1 VTSLV
6 AILLALFGAFA
17 LYIAAQSAKGESS
30 PAAYIDA
37 SQNLPGWAYI
47 FAGSGA
53 LLASVGPY
61 DYLRLLSVYGF
72 QANQLVLSLTLV
84 ALITALFQKRLW
96 LAARITGSRSLGEVL
111 GAHYQSTSIRIY
123 LLGVLFL
130 FAVPFAATLLGSAG
144 ELLARASDGAI
155 SRVAATSVVAA
166 FLFLASALGGWRAMV
181 YIIAA
186 LSTVTLALLVF
197 SASFA
202 SLVFDG
208 LSVFHKGFSVREGI
222 LGNVLPGVIQFSSGI
237 GREVPAGGLWTTT
250 AVLSFAL
257 AAVGAALSPSFGFL
271 GLTMKSRSGFAFS
284 QVWIISGLA
293 AGALLLFGP
302 IVAGEVGPAYDF
314 AALATRFAAY
324 DQLVGACVIA
334 MLMAMLLIAVAFFTT
349 SGASI
354 ATIELLQRYVVL
366 GLTPRGERFT
376 VRITLAVIYAAV
388 LVLAAFLPAGT
399 VVLSTLAL
407 PLAAQLFPA
416 YLGLCWLPWMSRSAV
431 LVGLILGSLFV
442 VFTEP
447 PGLIFFNGLFVELP
461 WGRWPLTI
469 HSAAWGL
476 VINVA
481 ASLLVAIFTRQ
492 DAEREHRNALHAVF
506 RRDHRTNFGG
516 RAARSAKWSLTL
528 LWVFLALGPGAIL
541 GNTFFAQPAFTEA
554 NLSLGVPSL
563 WVWQASFWII
573 GVMLV
578 WWLAYRS
585 GLSTVEGAFR
595 VRELQD
601 LHGATASARR
611 QPRWI
616 ALLVTRLAARQ
627 NDTTSRTQ
635 RLR

>member
-1 VTSLV
+1 VTSLL
-6 AILLALFGAFA
+6 AITLALFGAFA
-17 LYIAAQSAKGESS
+17 LYIATQSAKSESS

-37 SQNLPGWAYI
+37 GQSLPAWTYI
-47 FAGSGA
+47 VAGSGA
-53 LLASVGPY
+53 VLGSVGPY
-61 DYLRLLSVYGF
+61 DFLRLLSSYGF
-72 QANQLVLSLTLV
+72 QANQLALSLVFV
-84 ALITALFQKRLW
+84 ALVMAVFQKRVW
-96 LAARITGSRSLGEVL
+96 LAARITGSRSLGEVF

-123 LLGVLFL
+123 LLVVLFL
-130 FAVPFAATLLGSAG
+130 FAVPFAAMLLGSAG
-144 ELLARASDGAI
+144 ELLARASEGSL

-166 FLFLASALGGWRAMV
+166 FLFLASALGGWRATV

-208 LSVFHKGFSVREGI
+208 LSVFHNGFSVREGI

-257 AAVGAALSPSFGFL
+257 ATVGAALSPSFAFL

-293 AGALLLFGP
+293 AGALLLLGP
-302 IVAGEVGPAYDF
+302 IVAGEAGPAHDF

-324 DQLVGACVIA
+324 DELVGACVIA

-399 VVLSTLAL
+399 AVLSTLAL

-492 DAEREHRNALHAVF
+492 DAERERRNALHAVF
-506 RRDHRTNFGG
+506 SRDHPTNFGG
-516 RAARSAKWSLTL
+516 RAARNAKWSLTL

-554 NLSLGVPSL
+554 DLSLGVPSL
-563 WVWQASFWII
+563 WVWQASFWIL

-585 GLSTVEGAFR
+585 ELSTVEGAFR

-601 LHGATASARR
+601 LHGTAGARR

-616 ALLVTRLAARQ
+616 ALLVTRLATRQ

>member
-1 VTSLV
+1 VTSFL

-17 LYIAAQSAKGESS
+17 LYIAAQSAKSENS
-30 PAAYIDA
+30 PAAYVDA
-37 SQNLPGWAYI
+37 DQNLPSWAYI

-84 ALITALFQKRLW
+84 ALVTALFQKRLW
-96 LAARITGSRSLGEVL
+96 LAARITGSRSLGEVF

-123 LLGVLFL
+123 LLVVVFL
-130 FAVPFAATLLGSAG
+130 FAMPFAATLLGCAG
-144 ELLARASDGAI
+144 ELLARASEGAI
-155 SRVAATSVVAA
+155 SRVAATAVIAA
-166 FLFLASALGGWRAMV
+166 ILFLASALGGWRATV

-208 LSVFHKGFSVREGI
+208 LSVFHKGFSVREGL
-222 LGNVLPGVIQFSSGI
+222 LGNVIPGVIQFSSGI

-284 QVWIISGLA
+284 QVWIVSGLA
-293 AGALLLFGP
+293 AGALLLLGP

-334 MLMAMLLIAVAFFTT
+334 MLMAMLLIAVAFFTA

-354 ATIELLQRYVVL
+354 ATIELLQRYIVP
-366 GLTPRGERFT
+366 GLAPRGERMT
-376 VRITLAVIYAAV
+376 ARITLAVIYAAA

-399 VVLSTLAL
+399 AVLSTLAL

-416 YLGLCWLPWMSRSAV
+416 YLGLCWIPWMSRSAV

-481 ASLLVAIFTRQ
+481 ASLVVAIFTRQ
-492 DAEREHRNALHAVF
+492 DAERERRDALHAVF
-506 RRDHRTNFGG
+506 RRDHRANFGG
-516 RAARSAKWSLTL
+516 RAARNAKWSLTL

-585 GLSTVEGAFR
+585 GLSTIEGAVR
-595 VRELQD
+595 VRELQN
-601 LHGATASARR
+601 LHGPASARR

>member
-1 VTSLV
+1 
-6 AILLALFGAFA
+6 
-17 LYIAAQSAKGESS
+17 
-30 PAAYIDA
+30 
-37 SQNLPGWAYI
+37 
-47 FAGSGA
+47 
-53 LLASVGPY
+53 
-61 DYLRLLSVYGF
+61 
-72 QANQLVLSLTLV
+72 LSLTLV
-84 ALITALFQKRLW
+84 ALVTALFQNRLW
-96 LAARITGSRSLGEVL
+96 LAARITGSCSLGEVF
-111 GAHYQSTSIRIY
+111 GAHYQSASIRIY
-123 LLGVLFL
+123 LLVVLFL
-130 FAVPFAATLLGSAG
+130 FAIPFAATLLGSAG
-144 ELLARASDGAI
+144 ELLARASEGAI
-155 SRVAATSVVAA
+155 SRVAAISALAA
-166 FLFLASALGGWRAMV
+166 FLFLASALGGWRATV

-208 LSVFHKGFSVREGI
+208 LSVFHQGFSVRDGI
-222 LGNVLPGVIQFSSGI
+222 FGNVLPGVIQFSSGI
-237 GREVPAGGLWTTT
+237 GREAPAGGLWTTT

-257 AAVGAALSPSFGFL
+257 AAIGAALSPSFGFL
-271 GLTMKSRSGFAFS
+271 GLTMKNRAGFAFS
-284 QVWIISGLA
+284 QVWIIAGLA

-314 AALATRFAAY
+314 AALASRFAAY

-349 SGASI
+349 SGASV
-354 ATIELLQRYVVL
+354 ATIELLQRYIVL

-376 VRITLAVIYAAV
+376 ARVTLAVIYAAV
-388 LVLAAFLPAGT
+388 LVFAAFLPAAAAA
-399 VVLSTLAL
+399 LSTLAL
-407 PLAAQLFPA
+407 PLAAQLLPA
-416 YLGLCWLPWMSRSAV
+416 YLGLCWVPWMSRSAV
-431 LVGLILGSLFV
+431 LVGLIVGSLFV

-447 PGLIFFNGLFVELP
+447 PGLILFNGLFVELP
-461 WGRWPLTI
+461 WGRWPLTV

-492 DAEREHRNALHAVF
+492 DAERERRNALHAVF
-506 RRDHRTNFGG
+506 RRDHRTNLGG
-516 RAARSAKWSLTL
+516 RAARNAKWSLTL

-541 GNTFFAQPAFTEA
+541 GNTFFAQPVFTEA

-585 GLSTVEGAFR
+585 GFSTAEGAFR

-601 LHGATASARR
+601 LHGAASARR

>member
-1 VTSLV
+1 MTSLL
-6 AILLALFGAFA
+6 AITLALFGAFA
-17 LYIAAQSAKGESS
+17 LYIATQSAKSESS
-30 PAAYIDA
+30 PAAYVDA
-37 SQNLPGWAYI
+37 GQSLPAWTYI

-53 LLASVGPY
+53 VLASVGPY
-61 DYLRLLSVYGF
+61 DFLRLLSSYGF
-72 QANQLVLSLTLV
+72 QANQLALSLVFV
-84 ALITALFQKRLW
+84 ALVMAVFQKRVW
-96 LAARITGSRSLGEVL
+96 LAARITGSRSLGEVF

-123 LLGVLFL
+123 LLVVLFL
-130 FAVPFAATLLGSAG
+130 FAVPFAAMLLGSAG
-144 ELLARASDGAI
+144 ELLARASEGLL

-166 FLFLASALGGWRAMV
+166 FLFLASALGGWRATV

-208 LSVFHKGFSVREGI
+208 LSVFHNGFSVREGI

-257 AAVGAALSPSFGFL
+257 ATVGAALSPSFAFL

-293 AGALLLFGP
+293 AGALLLLGP
-302 IVAGEVGPAYDF
+302 IVAGEAGPAYDF

-324 DQLVGACVIA
+324 DELVGACVIA

-399 VVLSTLAL
+399 AVLSTLAL

-492 DAEREHRNALHAVF
+492 DAERERRNALHAVF

-516 RAARSAKWSLTL
+516 RAARNAKWSLTL

-554 NLSLGVPSL
+554 DLSLGVPSL

-585 GLSTVEGAFR
+585 ELSTVEGAFR

-601 LHGATASARR
+601 LHGTAGARR

-616 ALLVTRLAARQ
+616 ALLVTRLATRQ

>member
-1 VTSLV
+1 MTSLL
-6 AILLALFGAFA
+6 AITLALFGAFA
-17 LYIAAQSAKGESS
+17 LYIATQSAKSESS

-37 SQNLPGWAYI
+37 GQSLPAWTYI

-53 LLASVGPY
+53 VLASVGPY
-61 DYLRLLSVYGF
+61 DFLRLLSSYGF
-72 QANQLVLSLTLV
+72 QANQLALSLVFV
-84 ALITALFQKRLW
+84 ALVMAVFQKRVW
-96 LAARITGSRSLGEVL
+96 LAARITGSRSLGEVF

-123 LLGVLFL
+123 LLVVLFL
-130 FAVPFAATLLGSAG
+130 FAVPFAAMLLGSAG
-144 ELLARASDGAI
+144 ELLARASEGSL

-166 FLFLASALGGWRAMV
+166 FLFLASALGGWRATV

-208 LSVFHKGFSVREGI
+208 LSVFHNGFSVREGI
-222 LGNVLPGVIQFSSGI
+222 LGNVLPGVIQFSRGI

-257 AAVGAALSPSFGFL
+257 ATVGAALSPSFAFL

-293 AGALLLFGP
+293 AGALLLLGP
-302 IVAGEVGPAYDF
+302 IVAGEAGPAHDF

-324 DQLVGACVIA
+324 DELVGACVIA

-399 VVLSTLAL
+399 AVLSTLAL

-492 DAEREHRNALHAVF
+492 DAERERRNALHAVF

-516 RAARSAKWSLTL
+516 RAARNAKWSLTL

-554 NLSLGVPSL
+554 DLSLGVPSL

-585 GLSTVEGAFR
+585 ELSTVEGAFR

-601 LHGATASARR
+601 LHGTAGARR

-616 ALLVTRLAARQ
+616 ALLVTRLATRQ